1 MRKYIYNYQTIIHF
15 DGKVA
20 HHSFLLRCM
29 PCVNAC
35 QQVGGRD
42 LFLYPSVPP
51 ISGADAWR
59 NPLQYGTIGPEHDSF
74 VFVSSGEARLQPY
87 RIPLE
92 QPFYRHLFAVESA
105 QTLLSDPMKA
115 FLAEKRGGLEGFALA
130 QALAAEVY
138 ATMRYTPGST
148 TLATTASQAFGQR
161 QGVCQDY
168 AHLLIALC
176 RAAGIPARYANGFMT
191 GLGTTHAWVEV
202 LDGEVWRGLDPTN
215 NVTEMEFGYIKIA
228 HGRDAADCPVN
239 RGIFTGT
246 ARQQTEVRT
255 IVEEI

>member
-1 MRKYIYNYQTIIHF
+1 MRKYIFNYQTIIHF
-15 DGKVA
+15 EQRVRQHA
-20 HHSFLLRCM
+20 FLLRCM

-35 QQVGGRD
+35 QQVGRRD
-42 LFLYPSVPP
+42 LFLYPSIHP
-51 ISGADAWR
+51 IYGADSWK
-59 NPLQYGTIGPEHDSF
+59 NPIQYGYIGPEHDSF

-87 RIPLE
+87 CIPLE
-92 QPFYRHLFAVESA
+92 RPFYRHLFGVESA
-105 QTLLSDPMKA
+105 LTILSGPMTD
-115 FLAEKRGGLEGFALA
+115 FLAEKRGNLEGFALA

-138 ATMRYTPGST
+138 ATMSYTPGST
-148 TLATTASQAFGQR
+148 SLTTTASQAFGQR

-239 RGIFTGT
+239 RGIFIGT

>member
-15 DGKVA
+15 DAKVSQQ
-20 HHSFLLRCM
+20 SFLLRCM

-35 QQVGGRD
+35 QGVGHRD
-42 LFLYPSVPP
+42 LFLYPSADLVY
-51 ISGADAWR
+51 GADAWR
-59 NPLQYGTIGPEHDSF
+59 NPIQYGTIAGLHDSF

-87 RIPLE
+87 GMPLE
-92 QPFYRHLFAVESA
+92 QAYYRDLFVVESA
-105 QTLLSDPMKA
+105 RTVLSRPLEE
-115 FLAEKRGGLEGFALA
+115 FLRQKRGGLRGFALA

-138 ATMRYTPGST
+138 AYMSYTPGTT
-148 TLATTASQAFGQR
+148 TLATTAAEAFGQR

-168 AHLLIALC
+168 AHILLALC
-176 RAAGIPARYANGFMT
+176 RAAGPPARYVNGFIT

-202 LDGEVWRGLDPTN
+202 LDGDVWRGLDPTN
-215 NVTEMEFGYIKIA
+215 NVTEMEYGYIKIA

-239 RGIFTGT
+239 RGIFSGN
-246 ARQQTEVRT
+246 ACQQTEVRI